1 MKTMKAMK
9 KIKLNDSGILFDAE
23 SHTYCTKD
31 GEVLHGITG
40 RLKERAS
47 PMNIKMFPKRCY
59 NVPRQEAQGFTI
71 YLNCMMK

>member
-1 MKTMKAMK
+1 MKKMKT
-9 KIKLNDSGILFDAE
+9 IKLNDSGILFDAE

-47 PMNIKMFPKRCY
+47 PMNI
-59 NVPRQEAQGFTI
+59 
-71 YLNCMMK
+71 